1 MVKKLGERHW
11 PKLGELCEAE
21 DIAVAVAY
29 LASKDARFVTGIVHI
44 VDGGQLAG

>member
-1 MVKKLGERHW
+1 MGAKVGARHW

-21 DIAVAVAY
+21 DIAAAVAH
-29 LASKDARFVTGIVHI
+29 LASADARYVTGIVHV